1 MNGANSCLL
10 LGFAASLGALSTQA
24 LANNDVT
31 FHGEVQFEQRHFLA
45 TPSHRVDN
53 SVNRLQQSLMI
64 EGEWLWQSDNTI
76 INIKPFARVDSHDSE
91 RTHLDFREL
100 RLLHYWDD
108 YEVSAGIGRVFWGVT
123 ESTHLVD
130 VINQTDGVE
139 GFDGEDKLGQP
150 MLRFKAVK
158 SFGTFESFVLP
169 YFRERTIPSR
179 KSRLGLPTKLA
190 DSVTYESSQEEKHID
205 VALRYSH
212 TADTVDFALSYF
224 KGTNRDPYF
233 QRAEDSIAPYYAQM
247 NQLGLE
253 LQTVQGDWLW
263 KLEARYRDS
272 LSNEIATTAGFEYT
286 QVGVLDTYYDLG
298 WIAEYSYDNQTYALN
313 QNDVFVG
320 WRLAFNDADSS
331 EILFGISHDLDH
343 AEYAVKLEAS
353 GRLAE
358 HWKWQVEG
366 WGFSSSRTSSPLHN
380 IENDDFISLA
390 MSYFF

>member
-1 MNGANSCLL
+1 MKLANSAYR
-10 LGFAASLGALSTQA
+10 LGFATVLGALCTQA

-31 FHGEVQFEQRHFLA
+31 FHGEVQFEQRHFLHS
-45 TPSHRVDN
+45 PSQHVDN

-76 INIKPFARVDSHDSE
+76 INIKPFARIDSHDSE

-100 RLLHYWDD
+100 QLLHYWDD
-108 YEVSAGIGRVFWGVT
+108 YEVSAGIGRVFWGVA

-130 VINQTDGVE
+130 VINQTDAVE

-150 MLRFKAVK
+150 LLRFKAVK

-169 YFRERTIPSR
+169 YFRERTLPSR
-179 KSRLGLPTKLA
+179 KGRLGLPAELA
-190 DSVTYESSQEEKHID
+190 DSVSYESSREEKHVD

-212 TADTVDFALSYF
+212 TVDTVDFALSYF
-224 KGTNRDPYF
+224 KGTNRDPFF
-233 QRAEDSIAPYYAQM
+233 QRAEGSIAPYYAQM
-247 NQLGLE
+247 EQLGLE

-298 WIAEYSYDNQTYALN
+298 WIAEYSYDNQTHALN

-353 GRLAE
+353 GRLTE
-358 HWKWQVEG
+358 RWKWQVEG
-366 WGFSSSRTSSPLHN
+366 WGFSSTHTASLLYT
-380 IENDDFISLA
+380 IKEDDFVALYL
-390 MSYFF
+390 SYYF